1 MPAGSSVSANWL
13 AIFFC
18 KLPRHWCR
26 VFVSI
31 SLNRKTCNNLDSLC
45 RPCLSR
51 SVALD
56 LHRWAPSP
64 VLGMLPLLCATQRLH
79 EERVRQVAFLIRF
92 LSRVRKHNKVKP
104 CTNRGRIRAQ
114 ACLPSMQCALWESV
128 KAIAMHVVQPI
139 HFLQHGLALLLS
151 GITSLASHLCQ
162 SLSATQTQS
171 ALHTVHSIG
180 WSLLHG

>member
-1 MPAGSSVSANWL
+1 MQQFKFIMQALLKSKCSLGPAPLGT
-13 AIFFC
+13 
-18 KLPRHWCR
+18 LPRAWNASP
-26 VFVSI
+26 FVCYAKVPQRKGQASRI
-31 SLNRKTCNNLDSLC
+31 SKL
-45 RPCLSR
+45 
-51 SVALD
+51 
-56 LHRWAPSP
+56 
-64 VLGMLPLLCATQRLH
+64 
-79 EERVRQVAFLIRF
+79 RF
-92 LSRVRKHNKVKP
+92 LTRMCIWCAQANKVKP